1 MCDGPSSES
10 EPLTSAQLAEA
21 MQTMALLNAALP
33 AVGGRCTAAPC
44 AAAPCLG
51 SRTALRGSPVLEAAS
66 RGTVS
71 VSSSRGVVQV
81 VAVRRHTSAARI
93 GAVCS
98 AVPRRDRTRPENATH
113 AWSLSSQSREVGVG
127 IMGNKAGM
135 TSYFTDKGMQV
146 PVTVIALLP
155 GNVVTQARVS
165 PAAGQAA
172 ACCPRRRHQRWTRP
186 AAWRRA
192 AGCVRRWPGSRV

>member
-1 MCDGPSSES
+1 
-10 EPLTSAQLAEA
+10 
-21 MQTMALLNAALP
+21 LL
-33 AVGGRCTAAPC
+33 RCVDT
-44 AAAPCLG
+44 
-51 SRTALRGSPVLEAAS
+51 PVLRATGLFAVQC
-66 RGTVS
+66 RGEIAHVLKTPLMLGRS
-71 VSSSRGVVQV
+71 
-81 VAVRRHTSAARI
+81 
-93 GAVCS
+93 
-98 AVPRRDRTRPENATH
+98 P
-113 AWSLSSQSREVGVG
+113 QSREVGVG